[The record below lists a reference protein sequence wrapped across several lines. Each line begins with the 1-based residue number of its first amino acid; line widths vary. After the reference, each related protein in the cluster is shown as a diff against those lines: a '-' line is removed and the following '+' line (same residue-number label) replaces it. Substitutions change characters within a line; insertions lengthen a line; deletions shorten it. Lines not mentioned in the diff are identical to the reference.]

1 MEFLFLLL
9 IIFFLIWFILKNFEI
24 IALILL
30 FMALSIPA
38 IQDEPKWYRSFYKS
52 FFIGSILAILYIL
65 ILSRLVKQYQI
76 NLSDTMIYPVFI
88 SAIIIWAA
96 TFIIF
101 GIKDNK
107 KRTLQRLKEE
117 TAIKNV
123 RVKQKTADTFDTSST
138 SDSKNFINK
147 MVIGD
152 REWLN
157 FEKTNSLTHI
167 PINTLLSVKFES
179 IAKDIKRPVGS
190 LVTINNKILSEHREL
205 KRKKIVNRNRELR
218 ESINIPYYNN
228 VKHRGFQ
235 SDKGVFHNFW
245 NRTHTIPFI
254 FSLDE
259 GETPGITFAGTSY
272 ANGGDRFVNN
282 NVEKIEMHEHD
293 LIVNYLMESLLKKY
307 KNNNA
312 DGTIES
318 GLEVYL
324 YNDFVKFNRE
334 DLKNK
339 KVTFVNYQDENYDSF
354 YNFQLSM
361 NDYELFANKVIGYFK
376 NDDFIYST
384 ELFYSETE
392 PLIADTIQIMLFN
405 KSQNHI
411 AFIANIANV
420 ES

>member
-1 MEFLFLLL
+1 MGFLFFLL
-9 IIFFLIWFILKNFEI
+9 IIIFLIWFILKNFEI
-24 IALILL
+24 IALILF

-38 IQDEPKWYRSFYKS
+38 IEDKPKWYRSFYKS
-52 FFIGSILAILYIL
+52 FFIGVTLSSLYMLIL
-65 ILSRLVKQYQI
+65 IGLIKKFQI
-76 NLSDTMIYPVFI
+76 SISDTMNSLIWISVFI
-88 SAIIIWAA
+88 ILSAS
-96 TFIIF
+96 FIIF

-117 TAIKNV
+117 AAIRNV
-123 RVKQKTADTFDTSST
+123 RARRKTADTADT

-152 REWLN
+152 REWLS

-179 IAKDIKRPVGS
+179 IGQDIKRPAGS

-282 NVEKIEMHEHD
+282 NVVKIEMHEHD
-293 LIVNYLMESLLKKY
+293 LIVSYLMESLLKKY
-307 KNNNA
+307 KNNNS
-312 DGTIES
+312 DTTIES
-318 GLEVYL
+318 GLKVYL
-324 YNDFVKFNRE
+324 YNDFVKFNIE

-339 KVTFVNYQDENYDSF
+339 IVTFVNYQDENYDSF

-392 PLIADTIQIMLFN
+392 PLIPETIQIMLFN